1 MWPMCISSFHK
12 MEKEVLGGNGWGSKK
27 NQRSRVKKYEC
38 VEYIWELKE
47 TGGVPAKKKNGILQG
62 SGQKKMSEEKRRLAK
77 NENRKFSRT
86 KYIPYMHKARRLS
99 AAMVEEE
106 LHTTWE
112 ESTEMGGWKNLCVS
126 VKKTMNYFRK
136 RVQHMGPRQIIPLRR
151 YTKSWQIA
159 SEARERFSLFLAKK

>member
-1 MWPMCISSFHK
+1 MRV
-12 MEKEVLGGNGWGSKK
+12 EGNRRGTS
-27 NQRSRVKKYEC
+27 
-38 VEYIWELKE
+38 
-47 TGGVPAKKKNGILQG
+47 KKNGILQG

-112 ESTEMGGWKNLCVS
+112 ESTEMGG
-126 VKKTMNYFRK
+126 
-136 RVQHMGPRQIIPLRR
+136 
-151 YTKSWQIA
+151 
-159 SEARERFSLFLAKK
+159 